1 MEPLFE
7 IDLDPVA
14 KGSRDSSQSLY
25 RQLKAA
31 ILDGRL
37 AAGAKLPPTR
47 RSAAFFG
54 TSRNTAVEVYEKLL
68 NEGYVVSRHGSGTYV
83 ADKVPETGPRM
94 PQSAQRGSGRKS
106 VQRPNTARSRA
117 NDANSPAPRLHDFW
131 LNPEVTLAMGF
142 WREERVQPV
151 TRSHAALDFR
161 PALID

>member
-54 TSRNTAVEVYEKLL
+54 TSRNTAVEVYERLL

-83 ADKVPETGPRM
+83 ADRVPEAGFPALRSGPRA
-94 PQSAQRGSGRKS
+94 PAKGSAQRLNA
-106 VQRPNTARSRA
+106 PRSRA
-117 NDANSPAPRLHDFW
+117 RDVSVPAPRLNSFW
-131 LNPEVTLAMGF
+131 LRPEVTQAM
-142 WREERVQPV
+142 
-151 TRSHAALDFR
+151 
-161 PALID
+161 